1 MTIKVPP
8 AENLSDNQKGK
19 HASTD
24 ESEPT
29 LDIQIEQP
37 YGISTGEELMPSSE
51 DKPYSKKKG
60 IFNNPFHKGMKK
72 DADEVAVATVN
83 TSVETANEHRTPKG
97 FGNFLSRVKQ
107 TTSSN
112 NVKDLSEPT
121 TTTVLVEEESVG
133 ENEGVHENVTE
144 TETPTSTDHT
154 KRQSLLSKFFGHSH
168 KKESVA
174 ETLDQELTGTEH
186 HTEEEVVT
194 STSPPLSRR
203 VTGFFSKK
211 IHFGL
216 DRKLKS
222 SEKIETDGDHVIIV
236 KDTNESPV
244 IVFNDNT
251 TTNNNAPKGVTA

>member
-29 LDIQIEQP
+29 LNIQIEQP
-37 YGISTGEELMPSSE
+37 YDISTGEELMPSSD
-51 DKPYSKKKG
+51 DKPY
-60 IFNNPFHKGMKK
+60 NAN
-72 DADEVAVATVN
+72 EVAIATVN

-121 TTTVLVEEESVG
+121 TTTVLVEEENAE

-154 KRQSLLSKFFGHSH
+154 KRQSLLSKLFGHSH

-174 ETLDQELTGTEH
+174 ETLDQELTETEH
-186 HTEEEVVT
+186 HPEEEVVT

-211 IHFGL
+211 IPFGL

-222 SEKIETDGDHVIIV
+222 SEKVETDGDHVIIV

-244 IVFNDNT
+244 IVFNDDT